1 MGLNC
6 LKVRKAATVLLLAG
20 LLIGLLYKSVWFQ
33 KKFIY
38 PLPYKDSII
47 RSAEEYGVD
56 PLLIAAVIKN
66 ESKFSARARSDRGA
80 VGLMQLMPETAAWIA
95 TQQKREGFVLS
106 ELEDPDKNIRMGAW
120 YLASLQKE
128 FDNNEVLVLAAYNGG
143 RGNVK
148 SWMKEYGWSMQF
160 DEVSK
165 IPYPETRL
173 YAEKVLN
180 SKQRYHQLYSK

>member
-1 MGLNC
+1 M
-6 LKVRKAATVLLLAG
+6 KVRKAAVVLLLAG
-20 LLIGLLYKSVWFQ
+20 LLLGLTYKSVWFQ
-33 KKFIY
+33 KSFVY
-38 PLPYKDSII
+38 PMPYKDSII
-47 RSAEEYGVD
+47 RYADEYGVD

-80 VGLMQLMPETAAWIA
+80 VGLMQLMPETAVWIA
-95 TQQKREGFVLS
+95 GQQKRDSFVLS
-106 ELEDPDKNIRMGAW
+106 ELEDPDNNIRMGAW

-148 SWMKEYGWSMQF
+148 SWMKEYGWTMRF
-160 DEVSK
+160 AEVSK

-173 YAEKVLN
+173 YAERVLN
-180 SKQRYHQLYSK
+180 SKQRYYQLYTEGM